1 MRRACHRGAR
11 RTLSNRTMRTPVVE
25 IADILG
31 QDILQMALIEYEHVV
46 QALRPDRS
54 HPALGDRVGPRRSE
68 RRASL
73 GNTETTHP
81 PIEAGA
87 IALVVVM
94 NEKTW
99 RLVIPTAAF
108 DNLLCRPLGG
118 RMRRHMHVENLSA
131 GVMDDEEDVECPKE
145 DRLDAEEITCPDGRC
160 VLLQE

>member
-1 MRRACHRGAR
+1 MN
-11 RTLSNRTMRTPVVE
+11 TWF
-25 IADILG
+25 
-31 QDILQMALIEYEHVV
+31 
-46 QALRPDRS
+46 QALGPHRS

-87 IALVVVM
+87 IALVAVM

-118 RMRRHMHVENLSA
+118 RMRRHMHVGGGELVPAATAAGTATTAVAASPQRQRSTFLDPGQPSMASRSRPSA
-131 GVMDDEEDVECPKE
+131 P
-145 DRLDAEEITCPDGRC
+145 
-160 VLLQE
+160 

>member
-1 MRRACHRGAR
+1 MRP
-11 RTLSNRTMRTPVVE
+11 PVIE
-25 IADILG
+25 IAHILG
-31 QDILQMALIEYEHVV
+31 QNLRQMALIEDEYVV
-46 QALRPDRS
+46 QALGPHRS

-68 RRASL
+68 WRASL

-87 IALVVVM
+87 IALVAVM

-145 DRLDAEEITCPDGRC
+145 DRLNAEEIARPDGRC